1 MSDTFQ
7 YSTNYNEFRP
17 TDLKP
22 HAADP
27 QQRLVPNAVFSYD
40 ISPHRDLWKTAAMRH
55 GSIRPP
61 ALSRPASERSSEI
74 KLRAGFSLGQLAD
87 VFCLAGHTGLVFR
100 IGTASCTAKRARAS
114 AASSRR

>member
-40 ISPHRDLWKTAAMRH
+40 ISPMEVVVREERESFAAFLTQICAII
-55 GSIRPP
+55 G
-61 ALSRPASERSSEI
+61 
-74 KLRAGFSLGQLAD
+74 G
-87 VFCLAGHTGLVFR
+87 VFTVTGLVDGLVYHGADLVSR
-100 IGTASCTAKRARAS
+100 KMEIGMAI
-114 AASSRR
+114 